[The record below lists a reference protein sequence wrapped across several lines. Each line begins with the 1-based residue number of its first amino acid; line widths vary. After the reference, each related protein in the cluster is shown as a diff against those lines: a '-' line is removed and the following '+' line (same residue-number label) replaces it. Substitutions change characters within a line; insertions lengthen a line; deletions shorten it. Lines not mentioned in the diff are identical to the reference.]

1 MQGYNNA
8 AELIEKVKELVK
20 KSVDDSEDGS
30 GSFEGNPK
38 INLVKY
44 YLTGEI
50 ANTFEVLDKEKIEY
64 KEALRLLKAV
74 PEFVE

>member
-1 MQGYNNA
+1 M
-8 AELIEKVKELVK
+8 
-20 KSVDDSEDGS
+20 DDSEDGS
-30 GSFEGNPK
+30 VSFEGNPK

-44 YLTGEI
+44 YLTEEI

>member
-1 MQGYNNA
+1 M
-8 AELIEKVKELVK
+8 KELVK